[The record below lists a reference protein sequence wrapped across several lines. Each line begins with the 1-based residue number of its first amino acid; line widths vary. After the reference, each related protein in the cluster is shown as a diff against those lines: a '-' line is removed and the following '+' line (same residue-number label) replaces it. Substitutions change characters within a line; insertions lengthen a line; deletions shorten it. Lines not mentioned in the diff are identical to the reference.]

1 MKKLLFILPLSFWL
15 SCEDDTSVE
24 ETYSINGVWNRP
36 LLPLSSTLFFE
47 WMVIENEE
55 VVLGVILMRQ
65 FSDTC
70 YSLSTYTDRQ
80 LMQTDSLQFLY
91 PLDEIVED
99 EAHDYVL
106 TTIDSLSDNPLTW
119 YQYYNLSK
127 DTLWYKS
134 YLCYWDSD
142 ECIPDD
148 DWFYVRDDE
157 TVWEPECEM

>member
-1 MKKLLFILPLSFWL
+1 MKRFLSLLILPLLLWIA
-15 SCEDDTSVE
+15 CEDDTSVE

-91 PLDEIVED
+91 P
-99 EAHDYVL
+99 HDYML

-148 DWFYVRDDE
+148 DWFYVRYDHEEDGQLSWGP
-157 TVWEPECEM
+157 VCDW

>member
-1 MKKLLFILPLSFWL
+1 MMRFLPLLIILPLSFWL
-15 SCEDDTSVE
+15 SCEDDTSAE
-24 ETYSINGVWNRP
+24 ETYSINGVWNRQ
-36 LLPLSSTLFFE
+36 LLPLSSTIFSR

-55 VVLGVILMRQ
+55 HVLDVTLMRQ

-70 YSLSTYTDRQ
+70 YALSYYTDRQ

-91 PLDEIVED
+91 P
-99 EAHDYVL
+99 HDYML

-119 YQYYNLSK
+119 YQFYNLSK

-148 DWFYVRDDE
+148 DWFYVRHDHEEDGQISWGP
-157 TVWEPECEM
+157 VCN

>member
-1 MKKLLFILPLSFWL
+1 MKRFLPLLIILPLSFWL
-15 SCEDDTSVE
+15 SCEDDTSAE

-55 VVLGVILMRQ
+55 VVLGVTLMRQ

-70 YSLSTYTDRQ
+70 YALSTYTDRQ

-91 PLDEIVED
+91 P
-99 EAHDYVL
+99 HDYML

-142 ECIPDD
+142 ECIPVDD
-148 DWFYVRDDE
+148 LFYVRDDE

>member
-15 SCEDDTSVE
+15 SCEDDTSAE
-24 ETYSINGVWNRP
+24 ETYSINGIWEREIISAGTYNCIIIR
-36 LLPLSSTLFFE
+36 
-47 WMVIENEE
+47 NEE
-55 VVLGVILMRQ
+55 VESEITLMRQ
-65 FSDTC
+65 FSDSC
-70 YSLSTYTDRQ
+70 YALSYYTDRQ

-91 PLDEIVED
+91 P
-99 EAHDYVL
+99 HDYML

-142 ECIPDD
+142 ECIPVDD
-148 DWFYVRDDE
+148 LFYVRDDE

>member
-1 MKKLLFILPLSFWL
+1 MKRFLPLLIILPLSFWL
-15 SCEDDTSVE
+15 SCEDDTSAE
-24 ETYSINGVWNRP
+24 GTYSINGTWERENISAGTYTCIR
-36 LLPLSSTLFFE
+36 
-47 WMVIENEE
+47 IKNEE
-55 VVLGVILMRQ
+55 VFMEITLMRQ

-70 YSLSTYTDRQ
+70 YALSYYTDRQ

-91 PLDEIVED
+91 P
-99 EAHDYVL
+99 HDYML

-148 DWFYVRDDE
+148 DWFYERYDHEEDGQLSWGPVCN
-157 TVWEPECEM
+157 W

>member
-1 MKKLLFILPLSFWL
+1 MKRFLPLLMLPLLLWIA
-15 SCEDDTSVE
+15 CEDDTSAE
-24 ETYSINGVWNRP
+24 ETYSVNGTWKETIY
-36 LLPLSSTLFFE
+36 SGYYS
-47 WMVIENEE
+47 WMIIENEE
-55 VVLGVILMRQ
+55 HVSTVGKQQALG
-65 FSDTC
+65 DTC
-70 YSLSTYTDRQ
+70 YAFSTNTGRQ

-91 PLDEIVED
+91 P
-99 EAHDYVL
+99 HDYML

-148 DWFYVRDDE
+148 DWFYERYDHEEDGQLSWGPVCN
-157 TVWEPECEM
+157 W

>member
-1 MKKLLFILPLSFWL
+1 MKRFPPLLIVLPLSFWL
-15 SCEDDTSVE
+15 SCEDDTSAE

-91 PLDEIVED
+91 P
-99 EAHDYVL
+99 HDYML
-106 TTIDSLSDNPLTW
+106 TTIDSLSDNPNTS
-119 YQYYNLSK
+119 YEYYIL
-127 DTLWYKS
+127 
-134 YLCYWDSD
+134 
-142 ECIPDD
+142 E
-148 DWFYVRDDE
+148 
-157 TVWEPECEM
+157 